1 MGKHFITQFTLD
13 NTCGSKKKITPQK
26 TADCKQKTNQKD
38 PKKTGTN
45 GTPGNAA
52 RGKTIGNDTGKF
64 WNKYTCRIY
73 SKKSKDSGNIAIFCM
88 IKGSGFISMPPE
100 NDNFFLYKLL

>member
-64 WNKYTCRIY
+64 GINTLAASTAKRVRIP
-73 SKKSKDSGNIAIFCM
+73 AI
-88 IKGSGFISMPPE
+88 
-100 NDNFFLYKLL
+100 

>member
-73 SKKSKDSGNIAIFCM
+73 SKKSKDSGNIAIFVSPD
-88 IKGSGFISMPPE
+88 ILHDKGQWFHINAS
-100 NDNFFLYKLL
+100 

>member
-52 RGKTIGNDTGKF
+52 RGKTIGNDTGQF

-73 SKKSKDSGNIAIFCM
+73 SKKSKDSGNIAILVSYQCLLKM
-88 IKGSGFISMPPE
+88 II
-100 NDNFFLYKLL
+100 FFYINYYRG